1 MHTLCRI
8 AASDDCRIKLSRDSE
23 VRMVE
28 NKRSICAD
36 RDRSRRYQ
44 IADAGSS

>member
-8 AASDDCRIKLSRDSE
+8 AASDDFRIKLSRDSD

-28 NKRSICAD
+28 FCGD
-36 RDRSRRYQ
+36 HDRSRRYQ
-44 IADAGSS
+44 TADAGSSWPL